1 MAFNRPLPIMGSD
14 PEIFIR
20 DSEGHLVDSFTALA
34 KVPFSWDQ
42 LDAAELCTLGLTQ
55 YRPRGSIVS
64 DGVQAE
70 VHPSAD
76 TCIALH
82 CTRVFG
88 LLKFWAQQLLAADL
102 RPDFTQTLELTEKDL
117 ARFDPACRQLGC
129 QPSMNIYEPDAKL
142 GIDPATYKWR
152 SAGGHIHI
160 GHNLRGGD
168 PLINR
173 LSDIVPLLDVLVGN
187 TSVLIDRDPL
197 AAQRRKVYGRA
208 GEFRLP
214 SYGLEYRTLSNFWL
228 RAPQL
233 HSLMFELARLAFQ
246 TAVNSTPRP
255 KWDCS
260 VYPPTFKD
268 LIEPEVNF
276 AGELMSCVDIGDVR
290 EAIDTSNFD
299 LALANFNK
307 IRSWIEEHWVDI
319 EVETAGDSL
328 SCFPLTKRKLAD
340 FDFFVKKG
348 YEFFLGNDPLLTL
361 MDGFRDRLTRSA
373 SGKIDPGHA
382 DTWNNLILEVI
393 RPMRLAEEKALELA
407 ALAQQGA
414 MIQELGG
421 QTDAVQVQS

>member
-1 MAFNRPLPIMGSD
+1 MGSD

-20 DSEGHLVDSFTALA
+20 DSDGHLVDSFTALA
-34 KVPFSWDQ
+34 KASCTKDEVT
-42 LDAAELCTLGLTQ
+42 AASMSALGLTL
-55 YRPRGSIVS
+55 YRPYGTIVT

-70 VHPSAD
+70 VHPD
-76 TCIALH
+76 EDQCIALH

-88 LLKFWAQQLLAADL
+88 VLKFWAQKLLVQGL
-102 RPDFTQTLELTEKDL
+102 RPDFTQTLELTEDDIN
-117 ARFDPACRQLGC
+117 RFDPACRQLGC

-142 GIDPATYKWR
+142 GIDPVTYKWR

-160 GHNLRGGD
+160 GHGLRAGD
-168 PLINR
+168 PLISR

-197 AAQRRKVYGRA
+197 ASQRRKVYGRA

-214 SYGLEYRTLSNFWL
+214 NYGLEYRTLSNFWL

-233 HSLMFELARLAFQ
+233 HSLIFELARLAFQ

-255 KWDCS
+255 VWDNS
-260 VYPPTFKD
+260 AYPPTMTS
-268 LIEPEVNF
+268 LTQPEKNF
-276 AGELMSCVDIGDVR
+276 AGELMSCVNISEVR
-290 EAIDTSNFD
+290 EAIDSSNFD
-299 LALANFNK
+299 LALANFSK
-307 IRSWIEEHWVDI
+307 IRSWIEEHWIDETV
-319 EVETAGDSL
+319 VETTGDL
-328 SCFPLTKRKLAD
+328 CPCFPLTKRKLAD

-348 YEFFLGNDPLLTL
+348 YEFFLGNDPLLNL

-393 RPMRLAEEKALELA
+393 RPMRLAEEKATELA
-407 ALAQQGA
+407 ALAAQGA
-414 MIQELGG
+414 MVQELGG
-421 QTDAVQVQS
+421 QADALQV